1 MAHYTMIQKILVLLR
16 EVELHLNDGL
26 DVMNSR
32 RAAGV
37 SGKLYHLCPKLFWA
51 QTTCCP
57 VSHRFQTKWDM

>member
-1 MAHYTMIQKILVLLR
+1 MIIFDSVDGPFTMTQKILVLLR

-37 SGKLYHLCPKLFWA
+37 SDKFYHL
-51 QTTCCP
+51 
-57 VSHRFQTKWDM
+57 